1 MFSLVCY
8 PGEQLLTNN
17 EKGTLYPSGAKNAAL
32 VTMTGFYVEYEWSL
46 YTVYC
51 LCVTDNNCL
60 DSRHF
65 YFFTFS

>member
-8 PGEQLLTNN
+8 SGEQLLTNN
-17 EKGTLYPSGAKNAAL
+17 ENGTLYPSGAKNAAL
-32 VTMTGFYVEYEWSL
+32 VTMTGFYVKYEWSL

-51 LCVTDNNCL
+51 LCVTVNCL